1 MESQNVEPVEE
12 VISYIE
18 SNLSEKLD
26 SRQAA
31 AGVHCS
37 KYHLHRMFSN
47 TVGITIHDYY
57 PAQTA
62 YGSGKAFNMLRKVH
76 SGDCSYGRL

>member
-26 SRQAA
+26 LSQAA
-31 AGVHCS
+31 ARVHFP
-37 KYHLHRMFSN
+37 L
-47 TVGITIHDYY
+47 
-57 PAQTA
+57 
-62 YGSGKAFNMLRKVH
+62 SG
-76 SGDCSYGRL
+76 